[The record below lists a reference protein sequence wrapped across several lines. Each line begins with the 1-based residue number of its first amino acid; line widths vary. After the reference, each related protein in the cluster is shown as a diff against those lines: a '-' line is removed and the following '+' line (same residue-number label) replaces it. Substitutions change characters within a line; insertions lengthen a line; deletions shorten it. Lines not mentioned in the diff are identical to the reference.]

1 MCDPLASSDWT
12 AMVTRVGTITG
23 TVASLSEVLRTSCEL
38 ISFLAAIWWGAGS
51 GGTSG
56 CQLLWQNGVLLTH
69 ESGGPAFARVTLVRE
84 RESYPLVS
92 SGVAGYSIENGQGLK
107 FFD

>member
-1 MCDPLASSDWT
+1 
-12 AMVTRVGTITG
+12 MVTRVGTTTG

-51 GGTSG
+51 GTVLAAAGTSG
-56 CQLLWQNGVLLTH
+56 CQLVWQNGVLLTH
-69 ESGGPAFARVTLVRE
+69 ESGGPAFARVTLLRE

-92 SGVAGYSIENGQGLK
+92 SGAAESATENGQGKDLDSSS
-107 FFD
+107 FLDS